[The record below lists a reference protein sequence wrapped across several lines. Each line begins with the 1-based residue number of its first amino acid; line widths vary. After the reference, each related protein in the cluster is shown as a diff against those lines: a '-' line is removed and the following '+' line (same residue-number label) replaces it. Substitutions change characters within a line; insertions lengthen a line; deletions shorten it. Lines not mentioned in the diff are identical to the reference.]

1 MRGEHGSPQRQ
12 VRPQEFNK
20 PRSEGRLRR
29 GCNGCLVEDYM
40 AHKSGCHSS
49 SQKIPKLA
57 GKSPEI
63 DAFLR
68 RAIYCWMFF
77 GARFC
82 FLGVPGS
89 LLSLLLC
96 FSCFSAFPASLLLCC
111 LFSLLLCFF
120 CISAF
125 PALKAFLL
133 LCFCA
138 FLLLLFY
145 FFFSSVMSCVFAA
158 LLPAS
163 LFPVFTVSLFSIFF
177 GFLSP
182 VCILNKTLE
191 RP

>member
-96 FSCFSAFPASLLLCC
+96 FSCFSASLLFVFPASLLFLHFCFPC
-111 LFSLLLCFF
+111 FS
-120 CISAF
+120 
-125 PALKAFLL
+125 AFLL

-177 GFLSP
+177 GFFSP

>member
-125 PALKAFLL
+125 PASLRFCFCASVPFYFYYSTFSFLQSCHVSLLLYFLL
-133 LCFCA
+133 LCFLS
-138 FLLLLFY
+138 LLSLCFPFSLVSSLLF
-145 FFFSSVMSCVFAA
+145 
-158 LLPAS
+158 
-163 LFPVFTVSLFSIFF
+163 VS
-177 GFLSP
+177 
-182 VCILNKTLE
+182 
-191 RP
+191 

>member
-29 GCNGCLVEDYM
+29 GCNGCLVEVYM

-82 FLGVPGS
+82 FFGGS
-89 LLSLLLC
+89 WFSAFLASLLFLLLCFSAVCFPCFFAFSAFLLSLLLC
-96 FSCFSAFPASLLLCC
+96 VSAFVLLCLSTSTILLFLFFSHVMCLCCSTSCFSASCLYC
-111 LFSLLLCFF
+111 LFVFHFLW
-120 CISAF
+120 
-125 PALKAFLL
+125 FLL
-133 LCFCA
+133 
-138 FLLLLFY
+138 
-145 FFFSSVMSCVFAA
+145 SC
-158 LLPAS
+158 LYP
-163 LFPVFTVSLFSIFF
+163 
-177 GFLSP
+177 
-182 VCILNKTLE
+182 K
-191 RP
+191 